1 MTMITP
7 SLVPSSDPSRTAKHR
22 SVGVEM
28 RGRLREDSNRKA
40 CEQSPRVIRKVYS
53 RSWSFQVPEDGP
65 ECKALG
71 DGRQE
76 RGR

>member
-1 MTMITP
+1 MNNRP
-7 SLVPSSDPSRTAKHR
+7 GLSAKSTADL
-22 SVGVEM
+22 G
-28 RGRLREDSNRKA
+28 A
-40 CEQSPRVIRKVYS
+40 
-53 RSWSFQVPEDGP
+53 FQVPEDGP